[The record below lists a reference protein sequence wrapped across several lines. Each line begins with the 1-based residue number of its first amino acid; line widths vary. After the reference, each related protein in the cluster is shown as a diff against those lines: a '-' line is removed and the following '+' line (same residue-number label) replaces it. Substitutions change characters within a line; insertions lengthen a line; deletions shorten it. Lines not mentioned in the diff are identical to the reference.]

1 MKARC
6 VAAGAVVSGLV
17 AALAHAQAPPPPQ
30 QQLDATELAKKTQ
43 NPVGDMTSVPLQF
56 NFNQGGDYGARAGL
70 NLNLQPVIP
79 FRLTS
84 KWNAILR
91 TIVPLNTL
99 PAADGAR
106 ESGVGDIQ
114 AQFYVTPAQP
124 GRLIWGAGPMFSL
137 PTATMGL
144 AEPGSWGLGPGAVVL
159 TMHGPWVAGGLVQQ
173 FWTIADSG
181 GDPELNLFVLQPFV
195 NYNLGDGWA
204 LSLSPIITAHWNA
217 ASGQKWTV
225 PLGLGLTRTTVF
237 NRRPMNIG
245 VQYYSSV
252 ERPDGAPAQQLRFTI
267 AWLFPR

>member
-1 MKARC
+1 VTHAAR
-6 VAAGAVVSGLV
+6 VAAGAVASCLV
-17 AALAHAQAPPPPQ
+17 AALAAAQSTPPPQ
-30 QQLDATELAKKTQ
+30 TPDATELAKKTQ
-43 NPVGDMTSVPLQF
+43 NPVGDLTSVPLQF

-124 GRLIWGAGPMFSL
+124 GKLIWGAGPMFSL

-144 AEPGSWGLGPGAVVL
+144 AETGSWGLGPGAVVL

-204 LSLSPIITAHWNA
+204 LSCSPIITANWNA
-217 ASGQKWTV
+217 ASRQKWTA

-237 NRRPMNIG
+237 NRRPVNIG